1 MDTANKKILLFA
13 NKGITWSFY
22 LAFVMLL
29 LFLSVEHNPDL
40 PRTVLTCGISFL
52 AVSLFRRIYNA
63 PRPYEKDGVAPL
75 TAKKTQGRSFPSR
88 HVFSAFVIAVSV
100 FFFYPSWG
108 IALLCLGVLLAYL
121 RTALKVHY
129 VKDVV
134 AGALCGIASGIIGFW
149 LIP

>member
-1 MDTANKKILLFA
+1 MDTASKKILLFA
-13 NKGITWSFY
+13 NRGITWIFYFSF
-22 LAFVMLL
+22 LL
-29 LFLSVEHNPDL
+29 LLLSLIAAHDPNL
-40 PRTVLTCGISFL
+40 PRAVLTCGISFL
-52 AVSLFRRIYNA
+52 AVSLFRHFYNA
-63 PRPYEKDGVAPL
+63 PRPYERDGVTPL
-75 TAKKTQGRSFPSR
+75 IAKKTQGRFFPSR

-100 FFFYPSWG
+100 FFFYPFWG

-134 AGALCGIASGIIGFW
+134 VGALCGIGSGIIGFW

>member
-1 MDTANKKILLFA
+1 MDTVNKKFLLFA
-13 NKGITWSFY
+13 NKGITWFFY
-22 LAFVMLL
+22 LAFVLL
-29 LFLSVEHNPDL
+29 LLSLTIERSPDL

-52 AVSLFRRIYNA
+52 AVSLFRRVYNA
-63 PRPYEKDGVAPL
+63 PRPYEKDGATPL
-75 TAKKTQGRSFPSR
+75 TAKQTHGRSFPSR

-100 FFFYPSWG
+100 CFFRPFWG

-121 RTALKVHY
+121 RIALKVHY

-134 AGALCGIASGIIGFW
+134 AGALCGSACGIIGFW

>member
-1 MDTANKKILLFA
+1 MNTDSKRILLFA
-13 NKGITWSFY
+13 NRGITWIFY
-22 LAFVMLL
+22 LAFSLL
-29 LFLSVEHNPDL
+29 LLSLIAAHDRDL

-52 AVSLFRRIYNA
+52 AVSLFRRFYNA
-63 PRPYEKDGVAPL
+63 PRPYEKDGVTPL
-75 TAKKTQGRSFPSR
+75 IEKKTAGRSFPSR

-100 FFFYPSWG
+100 LFFRPFYG